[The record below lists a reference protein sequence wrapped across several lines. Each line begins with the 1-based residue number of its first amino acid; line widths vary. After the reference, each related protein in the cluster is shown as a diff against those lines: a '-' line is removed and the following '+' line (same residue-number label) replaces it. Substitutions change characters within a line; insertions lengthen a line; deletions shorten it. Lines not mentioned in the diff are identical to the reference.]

1 MKSIIKAIGV
11 VWVVFDVAI
20 LVAGT
25 VEAVK
30 EYKELVRQSHRRP
43 HKDNNAEVIT
53 EYTIE

>member
-30 EYKELVRQSHRRP
+30 EYKVLVRQSHKRP
-43 HKDNNAEVIT
+43 HRENNAEVIT
-53 EYTIE
+53 EYTIV